1 MKATSPLEEIGPRE
15 VDDPVRLPV
24 EASGAPVPAGA
35 SVPTETSP
43 GRVRTKASDARDARE
58 ALRPAVAWESSLR
71 PCAGWP
77 ARNGWIGT
85 FLANT
90 ARIGSNEATV
100 AAESSEKDRVGR
112 EDPSLLARIYEKTSR
127 RNSFLFL

>member
-58 ALRPAVAWESSLR
+58 ALRPAVAWESSL
-71 PCAGWP
+71 PLCDGWP
-77 ARNGWIGT
+77 ARKDWIGMY
-85 FLANT
+85 LANI
-90 ARIGSNEATV
+90 ARTGSSEAAV
-100 AAESSEKDRVGR
+100 AIESKEKDRLGKD
-112 EDPSLLARIYEKTSR
+112 DPSLLARIYEK
-127 RNSFLFL
+127 NSKRAIFVFQ